1 MLARVWLGGSDTATC
16 SLAFVASS
24 RVLTR
29 SPAPSVWV
37 TGFSDYWLFPDVHK
51 RSFTQRYSHWWEC
64 PQFEL
69 QQAIAIAFR
78 GATGLRNKAH
88 RDFQGTILELKRRAA
103 VA

>member
-1 MLARVWLGGSDTATC
+1 MVGQAFKAQRKTRMNRLTQALDFRSEVSFLHRSVGS
-16 SLAFVASS
+16 SQL
-24 RVLTR
+24 
-29 SPAPSVWV
+29 
-37 TGFSDYWLFPDVHK
+37 HK
-51 RSFTQRYSHWWEC
+51 GSFTQRYSHWWEC

-69 QQAIAIAFR
+69 QKAIAITFR